1 MLAAAED
8 ETLKM
13 QTRKAAKKLSLHK
26 STCIG
31 VQEAISNLK
40 GRRLE
45 LFEKRTQ
52 KQLEYEERVR
62 RTNEE
67 VAREI
72 GLTQPPEQEP

>member
-1 MLAAAED
+1 MPLTRKELLLASQE

-31 VQEAISNLK
+31 VEEAIGNLK
-40 GRRLE
+40 GKRLE

-52 KQLEYEERVR
+52 KQLEY
-62 RTNEE
+62 
-67 VAREI
+67 
-72 GLTQPPEQEP
+72 